1 MYLTREA
8 ALREYIKVS
17 KAAEKWGISP
27 RRVRVLC
34 AEGKI
39 EGVIRKGKL
48 YMMRGRWTKTNIIRN
63 L

>member
-1 MYLTREA
+1 M
-8 ALREYIKVS
+8 EYIKVS
-17 KAAEKWGISP
+17 KAAEKWGISA

-39 EGVIRKGKL
+39 DGVIRKG
-48 YMMRGRWTKTNIIRN
+48 N